1 MELIKNMLES
11 FNKKYSNWMW
21 LLVRAIICFCT
32 ANLIIYGLAT
42 IVLFFYPFISVFM
55 GNGFAGFLIWYFI
68 PVLFFIDWLSYDIIK
83 IVYEEYIEDDGYVD
97 DDGNVDIER
106 INNENESC

>member
-1 MELIKNMLES
+1 MQLDN
-11 FNKKYSNWMW
+11 
-21 LLVRAIICFCT
+21 
-32 ANLIIYGLAT
+32 
-42 IVLFFYPFISVFM
+42 
-55 GNGFAGFLIWYFI
+55 LIWYFV
-68 PVLFFIDWLSYDIIK
+68 PVLLFIDWLSYDVIK